1 MKEPKEEVY
10 IDAWTIADIINNY
23 QDKRSDYPDLFEIV
37 KGFDLSKPDGKI
49 PFRVYVELCDWI
61 EKNLGRFNLIK
72 IGRRIGETTYK
83 LMVEG
88 KMVTPDSKP
97 IDVMKTL
104 VQMAQK
110 GVHDPKKRGWEI
122 VSFTD
127 KSILMRKTQLFN
139 THIQVGL
146 LDSLVRKCK
155 VFGVQVNLVKEE
167 SKGDEYD
174 EYQITW
180 L

>member
-1 MKEPKEEVY
+1 
-10 IDAWTIADIINNY
+10 
-23 QDKRSDYPDLFEIV
+23 
-37 KGFDLSKPDGKI
+37 
-49 PFRVYVELCDWI
+49 
-61 EKNLGRFNLIK
+61 
-72 IGRRIGETTYK
+72 
-83 LMVEG
+83 MVES
-88 KMVTPDSKP
+88 KIVTYDSKP
-97 IDVMKTL
+97 IDVMKAL

-110 GVHDPKKRGWEI
+110 GVHDPKKRGWEL